1 MSFFPDI
8 TPLIKEIQE
17 FKANQQKNQ
26 AQIIAKD
33 MTPTMQSLRQQKQQE
48 LEQKVLLRRL
58 THQSVMNHY
67 AQDHLP
73 LSQLQEKLNEDNLPL
88 AELRDKLK
96 QQQRDDSTT
105 IYTTTKENIN
115 FLLYNNKQPTCAK
128 SRRRRPTLSAFFN
141 KKNRKNSNDWD
152 DAIIGRLMNLI
163 DK

>member
-8 TPLIKEIQE
+8 TPLIKKIQE

-26 AQIIAKD
+26 AQIIAED

-48 LEQKVLLRRL
+48 LEPQVLLRRL

-67 AQDHLP
+67 AQDNLP
-73 LSQLQEKLNEDNLPL
+73 LLQLQEKLNENNLPV

-115 FLLYNNKQPTCAK
+115 FLLYNNKQPTHAK
-128 SRRRRPTLSAFFN
+128 SRRSSSVFVVVT
-141 KKNRKNSNDWD
+141 
-152 DAIIGRLMNLI
+152 
-163 DK
+163 